1 MSEKELTEDQKRR
14 IEEIKKQWEAEIMP
28 LYDRIDAE
36 EEIRKKNNGPIVLDK
51 HLKEESAI
59 HRKYLAMI
67 RAVANE
73 E

>member
-1 MSEKELTEDQKRR
+1 MSEKELSEDQKRR

-28 LYDRIDAE
+28 LFDRIDAE
-36 EEIRKKNNGPIVLDK
+36 EEIRKKNNGPFVFDK

-59 HRKYLAMI
+59 NRKYLAMI
-67 RAVANE
+67 RAVENE